1 MSSGNDAIGV
11 GLKMVIY
18 LDVPSLGHTLF
29 VDGSKFYVNQNPD
42 PDIAFL
48 KMPSPLE
55 IGLQHISASG

>member
-1 MSSGNDAIGV
+1 
-11 GLKMVIY
+11 MVIY

-48 KMPSPLE
+48 KMPSTLE